1 MEDWCVIDSNL
12 GVVWSRLAPKMA
24 IGPSQPH
31 THRWAMKHSQFNGYI
46 NYVWPTSLVDQGQSM
61 IISKENHPK
70 KPIFINISGV
80 YCTINKGLISRQC
93 RPRIHH
99 RLMTGGNTEVLG
111 SGVVREKVTLQGWI
125 GWEQNR
131 EFVLRSWWWGVNPA
145 MVRIYWDEAGQLGL
159 MVVFVNYS
167 DAK

>member
-145 MVRIYWDEAGQLGL
+145 MVRIYWDEDGQLG
-159 MVVFVNYS
+159 S
-167 DAK
+167 WA